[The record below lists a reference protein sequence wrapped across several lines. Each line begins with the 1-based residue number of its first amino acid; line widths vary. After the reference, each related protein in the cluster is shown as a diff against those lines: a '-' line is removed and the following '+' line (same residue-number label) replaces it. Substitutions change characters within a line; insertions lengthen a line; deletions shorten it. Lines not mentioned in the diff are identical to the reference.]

1 MPMGVTGLSE
11 LRLPAG
17 RHAFPL
23 SGNAFNPKRERQQ
36 AGILLNRRRARHL
49 CPLAQQKG
57 VPHDLRLLLDAVA
70 LERPAGLQG
79 VAVAAEG
86 MAGQRQPDPA
96 LMLPDQIGRASGRA
110 RVCQYVE
117 ISVVAVSLTQKEQQ
131 QTKYNYNDNQ
141 KK

>member
-86 MAGQRQPDPA
+86 MAGQRQPDAA
-96 LMLPDQIGRASGRA
+96 LMLPVMGHLMDEKALRLQRAAAKILRSEDPTSELQSPMRTSHA
-110 RVCQYVE
+110 
-117 ISVVAVSLTQKEQQ
+117 
-131 QTKYNYNDNQ
+131 
-141 KK
+141 